1 MVIVEFTPRVR
12 MFPPILMAVKLA
24 SVLVAERAPSAVTP
38 PTAPTR
44 VIVEVPAFKVR
55 AWDPAVVPLI
65 APPKEI
71 TPGAALVLI
80 VVVPATV
87 NTVGIEF
94 ETVNELAVIFPPI
107 ERVLAPDPVAE
118 EMVMAPSRV
127 VVPTVLEKVI
137 VPAVPEF
144 RVRVCPPA
152 LLPLT
157 TEEKL
162 MFAPV
167 VDDPP
172 TVLNV
177 PPPAM
182 ETFPVRVIAPPCV
195 VMLAPTAIATRL
207 ASELVAE
214 KAPNG
219 VFVPKVDERVIVP
232 AEPEVKVSPCA
243 PAELAL
249 T

>member
-12 MFPPILMAVKLA
+12 MFPPILMAVTAA
-24 SVLVAERAPSAVTP
+24 SVLVAEKAPSAVVP
-38 PTAPTR
+38 PTAPPR
-44 VIVEVPAFKVR
+44 VIVELPAFKVK
-55 AWDPAVVPLI
+55 ACDPAVVPLI
-65 APPKEI
+65 VPPKEI

-80 VVVPATV
+80 VTVPAV
-87 NTVGIEF
+87 NTVGMF
-94 ETVNELAVIFPPI
+94 ETVKEFAVIFPPI